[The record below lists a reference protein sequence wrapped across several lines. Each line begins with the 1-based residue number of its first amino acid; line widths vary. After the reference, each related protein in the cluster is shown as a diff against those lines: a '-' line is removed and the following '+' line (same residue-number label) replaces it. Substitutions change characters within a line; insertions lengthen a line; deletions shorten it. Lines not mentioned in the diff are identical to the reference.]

1 MPNLYII
8 AGPNGAGKTTASYTI
23 LPEVLNC
30 YEFVNADEIAR
41 GISPLKPEK
50 ASFEAGKL
58 MLTQIKKHVDQEL
71 DFAIETTLSTK
82 TYTELIQNAQKKG
95 YKVTLLFFW
104 LSSWEAAQ
112 ARVAKRVEEGG
123 HNIPSEIIERRFKR
137 GLFNLFNV
145 FIPLCNDWMVID
157 NNSETKPIAQ
167 NIDNTLKIFESE
179 KFEHIKI
186 EARKYEY

>member
-1 MPNLYII
+1 MPNLYIV

-50 ASFEAGKL
+50 ASFEAGKI
-58 MLTQIKKHVDQEL
+58 MLVQIKKHIDQGL
-71 DFAIETTLSTK
+71 DFAIETTLSTRSYK
-82 TYTELIQNAQKKG
+82 GLILDAQKKD

-104 LSSWEAAQ
+104 LSTWTAAQ
-112 ARVAKRVEEGG
+112 VRVAKRVEEGG
-123 HNIPSEIIERRFKR
+123 HNIPPEIVERRFKR

-145 FIPLCNDWMVID
+145 FIPLCDSWMFID
-157 NNSETKPIAQ
+157 NNKETNCIAQ
-167 NIDNTLKIFESE
+167 NMDNTLKIFEPE
-179 KFEHIKI
+179 KLEQIKT